1 MNVPDNPKAAI
12 ARAAKSRRLNASE
25 TILFESIDG
34 MSPVVTEQGTD
45 INLSRG
51 EAQPQVELIDG
62 AFLCKCMDEAT
73 KTGVENDRQIS
84 RVADTR

>member
-1 MNVPDNPKAAI
+1 
-12 ARAAKSRRLNASE
+12 
-25 TILFESIDG
+25 

-51 EAQPQVELIDG
+51 EVQPQVELIDG